1 MEGIYQVATPLKL
14 AIDGMHCG
22 GCVARVTSALS
33 RLDGVEIRKVEVGAA
48 ELAYDEV
55 KLTPEKVVEAVN
67 RIGFTA
73 REA

>member
-1 MEGIYQVATPLKL
+1 MSTLLKL

-33 RLDGVEIRKVEVGAA
+33 KLDGVEVRSVEVGAA
-48 ELAYDEV
+48 EVAYDEA
-55 KLTPEKVVEAVN
+55 KLTPDKVAEAVN
-67 RIGFTA
+67 RLGFTA